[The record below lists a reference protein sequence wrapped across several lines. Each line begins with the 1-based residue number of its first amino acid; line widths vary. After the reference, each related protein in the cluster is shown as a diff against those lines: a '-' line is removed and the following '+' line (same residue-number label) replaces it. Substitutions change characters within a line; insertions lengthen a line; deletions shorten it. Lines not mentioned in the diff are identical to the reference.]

1 MINFWPHNHRKD
13 YLIKNEKED
22 KYESLAL
29 FLLILNRI
37 NLMTMQYN
45 LNGNE
50 QIRLKACAKRLW
62 LMDNHVQYDKMLT
75 LQNYYRTDF

>member
-1 MINFWPHNHRKD
+1 
-13 YLIKNEKED
+13 
-22 KYESLAL
+22 
-29 FLLILNRI
+29 
-37 NLMTMQYN
+37 MTMQYN